1 VTIPQPPHEPQ
12 NPEQSGPP
20 LPVPPQPAAPAA
32 PTAQAPQPYG
42 QQPYGQQPPAPGQ
55 PGEPQYTRPD
65 PYGQAAPQ
73 APQPYQ
79 QPQNGQQPGY
89 APQPGYTPQGG
100 YAPAA
105 APTET
110 LAIIG
115 LVGAF
120 VFWPA
125 GIIISP
131 MALSKI
137 KKNGKGGRGLALAGL
152 IVSIVAAIIS
162 IISIV
167 ISIIS
172 IIASAAA
179 VNGLIESTENMG
191 TTEASVAVGEIGQ
204 TESGSGY
211 RVDAVECG
219 IAAIGEAPSVAEPQG
234 EYCKVDVTFINNG
247 TEPTYFSTSYASG
260 FIGDAEYTTD
270 STATLYA
277 DDSDGAELFGAE
289 VNPGNEMAADLYF
302 DIPAGETLE
311 RVVFTSLT
319 FTDGDIEVVL

>member
-1 VTIPQPPHEPQ
+1 MTIPQPPHEPQ

-20 LPVPPQPAAPAA
+20 LPVPPQPAA

-162 IISIV
+162 TISIVITIISIV
-167 ISIIS
+167 
-172 IIASAAA
+172 ASAAA
-179 VNGLIESTENMG
+179 FNGIIESTENLG
-191 TTEASVAVGEIGQ
+191 TTETIVGIGEIGQ
-204 TESGSGY
+204 TESGAGY
-211 RVDAVECG
+211 RVDAAECG
-219 IAAIGEAPSVAEPQG
+219 ITSIGEGTMIAEPDGQF
-234 EYCKVDVTFINNG
+234 CKVDVTFINN
-247 TEPTYFSTSYASG
+247 TEEETYFSTSFASG
-260 FIGDAEYTTD
+260 FVGGTEYTTD
-270 STATLYA
+270 ADAVLYSYDETGPELYGDNVA
-277 DDSDGAELFGAE
+277 PGAELPS
-289 VNPGNEMAADLYF
+289 VLYF
-302 DIPAGETLE
+302 DIPVGAPLD
-311 RVVFTSLT
+311 RIVFTSFSFL
-319 FTDGDIEVVL
+319 DGDVEVVL